1 MGMEKGIITMIK
13 SLVFLDEN
21 VLMVFVGGKKEEILE
36 YKKIANENGVLKDV
50 FLRREKFSG
59 S

>member
-36 YKKIANENGVLKDV
+36 YKKIANEKG
-50 FLRREKFSG
+50 F
-59 S
+59 